1 VITLMSTTPSP
12 IIIVAVLLTNL
23 PLSLGAAAR
32 PQPNDDAFPRLTG
45 SRLKVK
51 DHSAR
56 CTYTNGE
63 TMTITCP
70 EAPGRKAFT
79 SSFTVK
85 GRPGNLLAGVQ
96 FRHPED
102 QRGFVF
108 DEAPPE
114 ATGLDPLRDLDN
126 STLREAMADL
136 NWVARELK
144 LSAASAEFV
153 TAEQLATMVG
163 GRETL
168 IELKRVC
175 YTVVV
180 GMMKWFGTYRST
192 CDFYGIVST
201 IAVNTAI
208 NNSSWQ
214 LTEEKSI
221 WHIKRGCCVQLDPLR
236 EVPIVANAV
245 GDTSSIRRF
254 SPLVVAALN
263 IMWTRKLRL

>member
-1 VITLMSTTPSP
+1 
-12 IIIVAVLLTNL
+12 
-23 PLSLGAAAR
+23 
-32 PQPNDDAFPRLTG
+32 
-45 SRLKVK
+45 
-51 DHSAR
+51 
-56 CTYTNGE
+56 
-63 TMTITCP
+63 MTITCP
-70 EAPGRKAFT
+70 EAPGLKAFT
-79 SSFTVK
+79 SSFTDK

-102 QRGFVF
+102 QREFVF

-168 IELKRVC
+168 IELQRVC

-180 GMMKWFGTYRST
+180 GMMKWFRTYRST

-208 NNSSWQ
+208 NSSSWQ

-221 WHIKRGCCVQLDPLR
+221 WHIKRGN
-236 EVPIVANAV
+236 ENK
-245 GDTSSIRRF
+245 T
-254 SPLVVAALN
+254 
-263 IMWTRKLRL
+263 KKK

>member
-1 VITLMSTTPSP
+1 
-12 IIIVAVLLTNL
+12 
-23 PLSLGAAAR
+23 
-32 PQPNDDAFPRLTG
+32 
-45 SRLKVK
+45 
-51 DHSAR
+51 
-56 CTYTNGE
+56 
-63 TMTITCP
+63 
-70 EAPGRKAFT
+70 
-79 SSFTVK
+79 
-85 GRPGNLLAGVQ
+85 
-96 FRHPED
+96 
-102 QRGFVF
+102 
-108 DEAPPE
+108 
-114 ATGLDPLRDLDN
+114 
-126 STLREAMADL
+126 AMADL

-153 TAEQLATMVG
+153 TAEQLATM
-163 GRETL
+163 
-168 IELKRVC
+168 
-175 YTVVV
+175 
-180 GMMKWFGTYRST
+180 WFGTYRST